1 MSTDTLRI
9 VVAGGGR
16 VGFRT
21 AQLLDDYG
29 HEVVLIEADDD
40 RLERIGDRLPTVVE
54 GDATHSAVLER
65 AAPDESDA
73 IVALTE
79 DGATNLAVCLAAQD
93 ANESIYTVLRA
104 DTESGEEHADF
115 VDAVVSPERAGAR
128 LAANETV
135 GGEIR
140 SLEGVTGD
148 LEILEIRV
156 EASSQ
161 AAGERLEDVDLPD
174 GCLVVSDASA
184 DRLAG
189 PDTELEADRQYTV
202 AVEPDE
208 LDEVVDLLRG

>member
-79 DGATNLAVCLAAQD
+79 DGATNLAVCLAARD

-104 DTESGEEHADF
+104 DTESGEEPADF

-161 AAGERLEDVDLPD
+161 AAGERLEDIDLPD

-184 DRLAG
+184 DHLAR

>member
-40 RLERIGDRLPTVVE
+40 RLERIGDRLPTVIE
-54 GDATHSAVLER
+54 GNATHSGVLER
-65 AAPDESDA
+65 AAPGESDA

-79 DGATNLAVCLAAQD
+79 DGATNLAVCLAARD
-93 ANESIYTVLRA
+93 ASESIYTVLRA
-104 DTESGEEHADF
+104 DTGSGEEHADF

-156 EASSQ
+156 EADSP
-161 AAGERLEDVDLPD
+161 AAGERLEDVDLPE

-184 DRLAG
+184 DRLAR

-202 AVEPDE
+202 AVEPDV
-208 LDEVVDLLRG
+208 LDEVTALLRA

>member
-1 MSTDTLRI
+1 MSTDELRI

-40 RLERIGDRLPTVVE
+40 RLERIGDRLPTVIE
-54 GDATHSAVLER
+54 GNATHSETLER
-65 AAPDESDA
+65 AAPRESDA

-79 DGATNLAVCLAAQD
+79 DGATNLAVCLAARD
-93 ANESIYTVLRA
+93 ANDSIHTVLRS
-104 DTESGEEHADF
+104 DTESGEEHAAF

-135 GGEIR
+135 GGDIR

-156 EASSQ
+156 ESDSS

-174 GCLVVSDASA
+174 GSLVVADANA
-184 DRLAG
+184 DRLAR
-189 PDTELEADRQYTV
+189 PDTELEADQRYTI
-202 AVEPDE
+202 AVEPDV
-208 LDEVVDLLRG
+208 LDEVTDLLRG